1 MRDSPGDNALDR
13 IPAFS
18 RVSIRAVLVNEG
30 EDPGPALAE
39 ARIVNPIAIPVVLGE
54 TNPPKD

>member
-1 MRDSPGDNALDR
+1 MSDNPGDNPLDR
-13 IPAFS
+13 IPAFN

-39 ARIVNPIAIPVVLGE
+39 AGIVNPIAIPMVLGD
-54 TNPPKD
+54 TIPPKD